1 MPSLSMTRP
10 RSSRWNSR
18 KVPSSSA
25 PLPPEA
31 ASRPVAV
38 RVKVSAV
45 RVERARQPRMPPPLL
60 SRRATAA
67 ACGEGAAR
75 ATAAEGD
82 IERRN
87 EASVVARVVASA
99 RARCSALGR
108 SRSVVWPLPG
118 ARVGESSWSG
128 KVLLPPAR

>member
-1 MPSLSMTRP
+1 
-10 RSSRWNSR
+10 
-18 KVPSSSA
+18 
-25 PLPPEA
+25 
-31 ASRPVAV
+31 
-38 RVKVSAV
+38 
-45 RVERARQPRMPPPLL
+45 MPPPLL

-87 EASVVARVVASA
+87 EAAVVARVVASA

-108 SRSVVWPLPG
+108 SRSVVWPLPALVPANRRG
-118 ARVGESSWSG
+118 G
-128 KVLLPPAR
+128 KVFSPAARPSTAGAHFSPTGRPFVAEKTARDLGLGR

>member
-1 MPSLSMTRP
+1 
-10 RSSRWNSR
+10 
-18 KVPSSSA
+18 
-25 PLPPEA
+25 
-31 ASRPVAV
+31 
-38 RVKVSAV
+38 
-45 RVERARQPRMPPPLL
+45 MPPPLL

-87 EASVVARVVASA
+87 EAAVVARVVASA

-108 SRSVVWPLPG
+108 SRSVVWPLPALVPANRRGRKSVFAGRALIETAG
-118 ARVGESSWSG
+118 AHFSPTGRPFVAE
-128 KVLLPPAR
+128 KTARDLGLGR